1 MVAGNAV
8 GDSLL
13 QLPPFRGPQDEAL
26 TRIVETVRSILD
38 PDAVEIEV
46 HFRPQGLRYR
56 RRFLRHRVS
65 AARPANGPSRPHDP
79 SRRLEVRFRC
89 ADLLDGSLGLL
100 RRAHRPWTT
109 AERPRF
115 ELLSPF
121 LAHLLELAAQGEM
134 DRCARRRLAALAP
147 DGVRPRLIAA
157 GLSEREAEVVSAI
170 LRGLRNAEIARE
182 LFITEWTVKD
192 HLKHVFQKLG
202 VRSRGALVRALWDE
216 TLVSRSAPC

>member
-1 MVAGNAV
+1 V

-13 QLPPFRGPQDEAL
+13 QQPPFRGPRDEAL

-46 HFRPQGLRYR
+46 HFRPQALRYR
-56 RRFLRHRVS
+56 RRFLAHRVS
-65 AARPANGPSRPHDP
+65 AARPVHGPSRPHDP
-79 SRRLEVRFRC
+79 ARRLEVRF
-89 ADLLDGSLGLL
+89 
-100 RRAHRPWTT
+100 
-109 AERPRF
+109 
-115 ELLSPF
+115 
-121 LAHLLELAAQGEM
+121 
-134 DRCARRRLAALAP
+134 RCARRRLAALAP
-147 DGVRPRLIAA
+147 DGVRPRLMAA

-202 VRSRGALVRALWDE
+202 VTSRGALVRALWDE
-216 TLVSRSAPC
+216 TLVSRGAPC

>member
-1 MVAGNAV
+1 M

-13 QLPPFRGPQDEAL
+13 HLPPFRGPNDEAL
-26 TRIVETVRSILD
+26 KRIVETVRSILD
-38 PDAVEIEV
+38 PDAVELEV

-56 RRFLRHRVS
+56 RRFLPQRVS
-65 AARPANGPSRPHDP
+65 AARPLRNPARPHDTA
-79 SRRLEVRFRC
+79 RRLEVRFCC
-89 ADLLDGSLGLL
+89 ADLVDGSLGLL
-100 RRAHRPWTT
+100 RRAHRPWTA

-115 ELLSPF
+115 ELLAPF

-147 DGVRPRLIAA
+147 DRARPRLIAA

-202 VRSRGALVRALWDE
+202 VSSRGALVRALWDE
-216 TLVSRSAPC
+216 TLVSRGAPC

>member
-1 MVAGNAV
+1 V

-13 QLPPFRGPQDEAL
+13 QLPPFRGPRDEAL
-26 TRIVETVRSILD
+26 TRIVDTVRSILD

-46 HFRPQGLRYR
+46 HFRPQELRYR

-65 AARPANGPSRPHDP
+65 AARPLHGPSRRHDP
-79 SRRLEVRFRC
+79 TRRLEVQFRC
-89 ADLLDGSLGLL
+89 ADLVDGSLGLL
-100 RRAHRPWTT
+100 RRARRPWTT

-121 LAHLLELAAQGEM
+121 LSHLLELAAQGEM

-147 DGVRPRLIAA
+147 DGVQPRLIAA
-157 GLSEREAEVVSAI
+157 GLSGREAEVVSAI
-170 LRGLRNAEIARE
+170 LRGLRNAEIAQE

-192 HLKHVFQKLG
+192 HLKHIFQKLG

-216 TLVSRSAPC
+216 TLVSRGAPC